1 MQRLRHVHRAH
12 YTFISLATV
21 VSIVAS
27 LGAAVAVERHSRN
40 ESLFSAQQYLDH
52 VSYLASDE
60 LEGRGTGQPG
70 IDRAAEYIAA
80 EFSRLGVNP
89 AGDDGTYFQNFT
101 LALQRKIGDST
112 RLSVGTEGR
121 RIRKPLEMNS
131 EFRPFPFSSSGA
143 FKGGVVFAGYGIVD
157 DDQNY
162 NDYEGID
169 ATDKI
174 VIVLRRSPQFA
185 VFDAD
190 LHLSFRSKASRANA
204 RGAAAVLVVNRPSDE
219 DQSLYPFDASTG
231 GFGSGSY
238 GIPMIHISEA
248 AADELLKA
256 GGLPS
261 AAELEKTIE
270 EKKAPAS
277 ADLKGVTIRGEVAI
291 EPIESPVR
299 NVVGLIPG
307 KGPQADEIIVLG
319 AHYDHLGIRNK
330 GDLNFDPK
338 RDISNGADDNAS
350 GTALVMTMAR
360 VYTEGAAPNRS
371 ILLILFT
378 GEELGLLG
386 SSHFAK
392 NPTVELSKC
401 IAMLNFDMVGRLRDD
416 RLEVGGQRTGDFED
430 MVARH
435 AENYGLK
442 IRDGGGGRGPSDHT
456 NFYNKKIPVLFF
468 FTGIHRQ
475 YHKPDD
481 DTPLVNSDGA
491 IRIAR
496 YAADIIDDIDGNTER
511 PKFVEDVRRASIM
524 RQGDD
529 DEESRSD
536 SPQARARGERRERDP
551 RVRGERGSQA
561 PERAA
566 NRPDA
571 PRSET
576 GEDAAPR
583 GVRLG
588 IVPVED
594 DEPGILIDEVQD
606 GSPAAKAGV
615 KAGDR
620 LVRIGKLDINEF
632 DDAVV
637 AVSKLQW
644 GDETTLGIV
653 RGEKALE
660 LKVSFPRPVRAD
672 RKAAP
677 NFASDNPDRLK
688 SIADRI
694 EAVVKQLQ
702 AGGGDKVVAFRIETR
717 RGEIAL
723 DVELSDFESAL
734 KVMEPLVA
742 SLPDVIR
749 SDTFRESGVAIE
761 LQLKWPNGSL
771 GTKLRIRDK
780 GHSRAHEQ
788 APNNRP
794 RRPDAAGRTQPDAH
808 GHGDSAQSD
817 EARETRPPVRLG
829 IMPSY
834 DESEGE
840 GYEIEG
846 VVDGGPAAQAGM
858 KDGDRIYQ
866 IGDKK
871 ITNVY
876 EYMEALRGY
885 KPGAEVP
892 VTVIRDG
899 KKIELKIKVSGAKV
913 EAQ

>member
-1 MQRLRHVHRAH
+1 MHRLRQVSRAH
-12 YTFISLATV
+12 LLIILLAAI
-21 VSIVAS
+21 VSIVANH
-27 LGAAVAVERHSRN
+27 GAAIAVERHSRD
-40 ESLFSAQQYLDH
+40 ESLFNAQQYLDH

-89 AGDDGTYFQNFT
+89 AGDDGTYFQNFSLT
-101 LALQRKIGDST
+101 LQRRIGDST

-121 RIRKPLEMNS
+121 RTRKPLELNTD
-131 EFRPFPFSSSGA
+131 FRPFPFSSSAA
-143 FKGGVVFAGYGIVD
+143 FKGSVVFAGYGIVD

-162 NDYEGID
+162 NDYEGVDI
-169 ATDKI
+169 TDKI
-174 VIVLRRSPQFA
+174 VMVLRRAPQFA
-185 VFDAD
+185 EFDAGE
-190 LHLSFRSKASRANA
+190 HQSFRSKASRANA
-204 RGAAAVLVVNRPSDE
+204 RGAAAILVVNRPSDE
-219 DQSLYPFDASTG
+219 DRTLYPFEASTG
-231 GFGSGSY
+231 GFGANSY

-256 GGLPS
+256 GGLPP

-270 EKKAPAS
+270 EKRAPAS
-277 ADLKGVTIRGEVAI
+277 AELKGVTIRGEVSI

-299 NVVGLIPG
+299 NVVGMIPG

-330 GDLNFDPK
+330 GDLNFDPT

-360 VYTEGAAPNRS
+360 VYTQGAAPNRS

-386 SSHFAK
+386 SGHFAK
-392 NPTVELSKC
+392 NPTVDLSKC
-401 IAMLNFDMVGRLRDD
+401 VAMLNFDMVGRLRDD
-416 RLEVGGQRTGDFED
+416 RLEVGGQRTGDFEEI
-430 MVARH
+430 VARH
-435 AENYGLK
+435 AERYALK

-481 DTPLVNSDGA
+481 DTQLVNSDGA

-496 YAADIIDDIDGNTER
+496 FAADIIDDIDSNQER

-529 DEESRSD
+529 DDESRSD
-536 SPQARARGERRERDP
+536 PPQARARGEGRERDP
-551 RVRGERGSQA
+551 RVRGERGPRN
-561 PERAA
+561 PERGED
-566 NRPDA
+566 RSDA
-571 PRSET
+571 PRAENR
-576 GEDAAPR
+576 EDSAPR

-588 IVPVED
+588 IIPVED
-594 DEPGILIDEVQD
+594 DESGILVDEVQD
-606 GSPAAKAGV
+606 GSPAALAGV
-615 KAGDR
+615 KTGDR
-620 LVRIGKLDINEF
+620 LVRIGKLDIHSF
-632 DDAVV
+632 DDAVA

-653 RGEKALE
+653 RDKEKLE
-660 LKVSFPRPVRAD
+660 LKVRFPRPSRGNARNAPD
-672 RKAAP
+672 STFEDLKGMAA
-677 NFASDNPDRLK
+677 
-688 SIADRI
+688 RI

-702 AGGGDKVVAFRIETR
+702 SGGSDKVVAFRVETR

-723 DVELSDFESAL
+723 DVEVSDHESAL

-742 SLPDVIR
+742 SMPDVIR
-749 SDTFRESGVAIE
+749 TESTRESAVTIE
-761 LQLKWPNGSL
+761 MQLKWPNGSL
-771 GTKLRIRDK
+771 GTRLRIGNRGRSDARD
-780 GHSRAHEQ
+780 S
-788 APNNRP
+788 APRDRP
-794 RRPDAAGRTQPDAH
+794 RQDRAAARTETNAH
-808 GHGDSAQSD
+808 GHGDAAQSD
-817 EARETRPPVRLG
+817 EARETMPPVRLG
-829 IMPSY
+829 IMPTY
-834 DESEGE
+834 GEGEGE

-846 VVDGGPAAQAGM
+846 VIDGGPAAQAGM
-858 KDGDRIYQ
+858 KDGDRIYK

-885 KPGAEVP
+885 KPGSEVP

-899 KKIELKIKVSGAKV
+899 KKIELKIKASGAKV